1 VARLNAATHGATR
14 VGAISSAGAV
24 LPVVFAQLGWTPD
37 SVLDVGCGEGH
48 WLAAARRLTPG
59 RGKPVTLGLDV
70 DPDIAGGAKLWDAER
85 KGAKLPLNEDERW
98 RLTFCLEVAEHVSP
112 LAGDRL
118 VRELC
123 RVSDYV
129 LWSAAIPGQG
139 GDGHV
144 NEQPPAYW
152 AKRFEREGWHLRDA
166 FRLSLWNDNRIAP
179 WYRQNLL
186 LAGPGPH
193 AEHPPLYV
201 VHPLVWEAR
210 VFGARWP

>member
-1 VARLNAATHGATR
+1 VARLQQATHGAVR
-14 VGAISSAGAV
+14 AGAITSAGAV
-24 LPVVFAQLGWTPD
+24 LPVVFSQLGWTPR
-37 SVLDVGCGEGH
+37 SVIDVGCGEGH
-48 WLAAARRLTPG
+48 WLAAARRLS
-59 RGKPVTLGLDV
+59 RGAVTLGLDI
-70 DPDIAGGAKLWDAER
+70 DPDLAGAGAALWDAEKR
-85 KGAKLPLNEDERW
+85 GAKLPLDPSGGRW
-98 RLTFCLEVAEHVSP
+98 QLAFCLEVAEHVSP
-112 LAGDRL
+112 VAGDRL

-123 RVSDYV
+123 RVSDHV
-129 LWSAAIPGQG
+129 LWSAAVPGQG

-152 AKRFEREGWHLRDA
+152 AKRFERSGWHLRDA
-166 FRLSLWNDNRIAP
+166 FRMTLWRDNRVAP

-193 AEHPPLYV
+193 VDHPPLYV